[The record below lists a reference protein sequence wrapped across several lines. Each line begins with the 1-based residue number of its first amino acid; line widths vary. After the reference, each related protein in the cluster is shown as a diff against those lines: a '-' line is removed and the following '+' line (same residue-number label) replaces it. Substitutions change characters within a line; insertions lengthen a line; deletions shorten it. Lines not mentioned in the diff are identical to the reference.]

1 MNPPPIPT
9 EAPPPPAPSKWQG
22 ILLRVCLIVFTIEV
36 GAVLILL
43 PWTRNWDQNYFRDW
57 LPLSKSY
64 WMEPSFRGA
73 ITGLGLVNLY
83 IALLQVIR
91 LFRRK

>member
-1 MNPPPIPT
+1 MNLA
-9 EAPPPPAPSKWQG
+9 EAPRSTASKWQG
-22 ILLRVCLIVFTIEV
+22 VLLRLCLIVFTIEV
-36 GAVLILL
+36 GAVLVLL

-57 LPLSKSY
+57 LPQSSKY

-73 ITGLGLVNLY
+73 ITGVGLVNLY
-83 IALLQVIR
+83 VALLQVVG